1 MTSNPPH
8 PMNEFRILER
18 NRAFARAM
26 EHLRAALG
34 HIRAA
39 QTENASFGLNLGELA
54 QIDRNLMHEIHCC
67 AHVYKQPPETP
78 A

>member
-1 MTSNPPH
+1 
-8 PMNEFRILER
+8 MNEFQIAER
-18 NRAFARAM
+18 ARAFARTM

-39 QTENASFGLNLGELA
+39 QAENVSFSLNLGELA
-54 QIDRNLMHEIHCC
+54 QIDRSLMHEIHCC

>member
-1 MTSNPPH
+1 
-8 PMNEFRILER
+8 MNDFAIMER

-26 EHLRAALG
+26 EYLTAALTNVR
-34 HIRAA
+34 HA
-39 QTENASFGLNLGELA
+39 QAVNVSFDLNLGELA
-54 QIDRNLMHEIHCC
+54 QIDKTLMHEIHCC